1 MFSIKKLEGSISMK
15 LINKNLI
22 VVIFII
28 IILVAVSGCIST
40 SNKTSNNTTNITEK
54 NSTIN
59 DNTTT
64 YINASK
70 AKELAIQY
78 SYFGVNYGLPKL
90 TLGKPIF
97 TTFNGD
103 KVWTVDVSN
112 SKTHETLYTIYIN
125 ATTGE
130 RI

>member
-1 MFSIKKLEGSISMK
+1 MK

-22 VVIFII
+22 AVICII
-28 IILVAVSGCIST
+28 TILVAVSGCISI

-54 NSTIN
+54 NGI
-59 DNTTT
+59 DNNATT
-64 YINASK
+64 YISKSK
-70 AKELAIQY
+70 AKELALQY
-78 SYFGVNYGLPKL
+78 SSFGVNYGKPKL
-90 TLGKPIF
+90 TLGMPIF

-112 SKTHETLYTIYIN
+112 SETHETLYTIYIN

-130 RI
+130 RIN